1 MSEHHDQRSDGTS
14 GLPCSPRTL
23 RFLGVAAAAV
33 AIVVAA
39 GGILSRNEDAKAVAK
54 WTQAAAIPTVS
65 TLHPT
70 QDMAGQELVLPG
82 DVEAWYAAPVYARV
96 SGYLKA
102 WYFDFGAQVT
112 KGQVLAEI
120 ETPDLDAQ
128 FSAAKAKLNSAQAL
142 VKVKE
147 AEVHFADTTF
157 ARWRDAPKGVVS
169 VQEQQAKQ
177 ADYESA
183 VARLDAARAD
193 VAVAQAEVDR
203 LQALESFKR
212 VLVPFDGGVIA
223 RETDIG
229 ALINAGSGI
238 GGGSGPELFVVADT
252 HKMRVYVKVPQR
264 MANAVHV
271 GMKAELHLPQY
282 PDRVFAA
289 VVATTSSAINVNSRT
304 LLVEMH
310 AENADGLLQPGTF
323 AQVHFSLPSD
333 PNVLRIP
340 TGALLFR
347 QHGLEVAVV
356 GPDNKIELKRVTLG
370 RNLGADVEVLHG
382 LSRSDRIV
390 DSPPDALAGG
400 DIVRIA
406 GEPAVGKEEAE
417 LRRRP
422 N

>member
-1 MSEHHDQRSDGTS
+1 MSEHHDQRSEGTS
-14 GLPCSPRTL
+14 RLPCSPRTL

-33 AIVVAA
+33 ALAVAA
-39 GGILSRNEDAKAVAK
+39 GGILSRSEDAKAVAK
-54 WTQAAAIPTVS
+54 WTQAAAVPTVS
-65 TLHPT
+65 IVTPK
-70 QDMAGQELVLPG
+70 QDVSDPELVLPG
-82 DVEAWYAAPVYARV
+82 DVQAWYSAPVYARV
-96 SGYLKA
+96 GGYLKA
-102 WYFDFGAQVT
+102 WYFDFGARVK

-120 ETPDLDAQ
+120 DAPEIDAQ
-128 FSAAKAKLNSAQAL
+128 LSADKAKLKSAQAV
-142 VKVKE
+142 VKVRD
-147 AEVHFADTTF
+147 AEVHFANTTF

-193 VAVAQAEVDR
+193 VTVAQAEVDR
-203 LQALESFKR
+203 LQAGESFKR
-212 VLVPFDGGVIA
+212 VTAPFDGVVTA

-229 ALINAGSGI
+229 ALINAGSGV
-238 GGGSGPELFVVADT
+238 GGGSGPELFRVADV

-271 GMKAELHLPQY
+271 GMNAELHLPQY

-356 GPDNKIELKRVTLG
+356 GPDNKIELKRVNLG

-382 LSRSDRIV
+382 LSRSDRVV
-390 DSPPDALAGG
+390 DAPPDALASG
-400 DIVRIA
+400 DTVRIA
-406 GEPAVGKEEAE
+406 GEPAVGKEETE

>member
-1 MSEHHDQRSDGTS
+1 
-14 GLPCSPRTL
+14 
-23 RFLGVAAAAV
+23 
-33 AIVVAA
+33 
-39 GGILSRNEDAKAVAK
+39 
-54 WTQAAAIPTVS
+54 
-65 TLHPT
+65 
-70 QDMAGQELVLPG
+70 
-82 DVEAWYAAPVYARV
+82 
-96 SGYLKA
+96 
-102 WYFDFGAQVT
+102 
-112 KGQVLAEI
+112 
-120 ETPDLDAQ
+120 
-128 FSAAKAKLNSAQAL
+128 
-142 VKVKE
+142 
-147 AEVHFADTTF
+147 
-157 ARWRDAPKGVVS
+157 
-169 VQEQQAKQ
+169 
-177 ADYESA
+177 
-183 VARLDAARAD
+183 
-193 VAVAQAEVDR
+193 
-203 LQALESFKR
+203 
-212 VLVPFDGGVIA
+212 VPFDGGVIA

-229 ALINAGSGI
+229 ALINAGSGV

-382 LSRSDRIV
+382 LSRSDRVV
-390 DSPPDALAGG
+390 DTPPDALASG

-406 GEPAVGKEEAE
+406 GKPAAGKEEAE
-417 LRRRP
+417 LHRRP